1 MFFSVY
7 SFSSG
12 MWGLGRLP
20 GILTTS
26 MIGFQ
31 PVAGSDHGALSSSAF
46 LTGTVAIPGS
56 DCHCC
61 MTSSRAMYVMA
72 AHVTSWSLELV
83 MMLKVLC
90 WSWVANCLS
99 LGMGPRPKLRSG
111 AVRLRLRTPA
121 PVGMYMP
128 SLPVSMASCDWS
140 GGMVDL
146 SA

>member
-7 SFSSG
+7 SSQSG
-12 MWGLGRLP
+12 MCGLGRLP

-31 PVAGSDHGALSSSAF
+31 PVAGSDQGALSSSAF
-46 LTGTVAIPGS
+46 FTGTVEIIGS

-61 MTSSRAMYVMA
+61 ITSSRAMNMMA
-72 AHVTSWSLELV
+72 CQVRFCSLELV

-90 WSWVANCLS
+90 CSCVAYCLS

-111 AVRLRLRTPA
+111 EVFLRLSTPA

-128 SLPVSMASCDWS
+128 SLPVSMESCDWS
-140 GGMVDL
+140 GGMVD
-146 SA
+146 